1 MRLLGVL
8 PPMLRLILWR
18 IAIGCVTLL
27 ALSMLV
33 FGVTQALPGDA
44 AVQILGPHATTEQIV
59 ALRANLGLDRPIAV
73 QYAAWLTGILHGDF
87 GNSLTGGESV
97 AMLLAP
103 HILATAALLLFSAT
117 IAIPVAL
124 LLGVWSAVKRDRAF
138 DHACSGILLVCA
150 SLPEFVIG
158 IGLVALLATTWLRLF
173 PPVSLLSPDDPI
185 VDQLRYLALPVAT
198 LVITSTPY
206 VARMMRASMIEVLD
220 SQYIA
225 MARLNGIDERRI
237 VFDYALRNAIPAS
250 IQVIALTLTYLAGG
264 IVVVEAVFDY
274 PGIGTAFIDAVRYRD
289 LPTVQCLSL
298 AIGSVYVLTNLLA
311 DIAVILCTPKLR
323 NQV

>member
-1 MRLLGVL
+1 MSGSV
-8 PPMLRLILWR
+8 PPMLRLIVWR

-44 AVQILGPHATTEQIV
+44 AVQILGPHATAEQIV
-59 ALRANLGLDRPIAV
+59 ALRTNLGLDRPIAV
-73 QYAAWLTGILHGDF
+73 QYVGWLMGILHGNF

-97 AMLLAP
+97 SALLAP
-103 HILATAALLLFSAT
+103 HIIASAALMLFSAT

-158 IGLVALLATTWLRLF
+158 IGLVALLATTWLRFF

-185 VDQLRYLALPVAT
+185 LDQLRYLALPVAT

>member
-1 MRLLGVL
+1 
-8 PPMLRLILWR
+8 MLRLIAWR

-27 ALSMLV
+27 ALSVLV

-59 ALRANLGLDRPIAV
+59 ALRRSLGLDRPVAL
-73 QYAAWLTGILHGDF
+73 QYVAWLTGILHGDF
-87 GNSLTGGESV
+87 GHSLTGGESV
-97 AMLLAP
+97 ATLLAP
-103 HILATAALLLFSAT
+103 HLFATMALMLFSAA

-124 LLGVWSAVKRDRAF
+124 LLGVWSAVKRDQAF
-138 DHACSGILLVCA
+138 DHSCSSLLLICA

-158 IGLVALLATTWLRLF
+158 IGLVALFATTLLRLL

-185 VDQLRYLALPVAT
+185 LDQLRYLALPVAT

-220 SQYIA
+220 SPYIA

-264 IVVVEAVFDY
+264 I
-274 PGIGTAFIDAVRYRD
+274 
-289 LPTVQCLSL
+289 
-298 AIGSVYVLTNLLA
+298 
-311 DIAVILCTPKLR
+311 IAVVST
-323 NQV
+323 

>member
-1 MRLLGVL
+1 
-8 PPMLRLILWR
+8 
-18 IAIGCVTLL
+18 
-27 ALSMLV
+27 
-33 FGVTQALPGDA
+33 
-44 AVQILGPHATTEQIV
+44 LGPHATAEQIV
-59 ALRANLGLDRPIAV
+59 ALRTNLGLDRPIAV
-73 QYAAWLTGILHGDF
+73 QYVGWLMGILHGDF

-97 AMLLAP
+97 SALLAP
-103 HILATAALLLFSAT
+103 HIIATAALMLFSAT

-185 VDQLRYLALPVAT
+185 LDQLRYLALPVAT

>member
-1 MRLLGVL
+1 
-8 PPMLRLILWR
+8 MLRLIAWR

-27 ALSMLV
+27 ALSVLV

-59 ALRANLGLDRPIAV
+59 ALRRSLGLDRPVAL
-73 QYAAWLTGILHGDF
+73 QYVAWLTGILHGDF
-87 GNSLTGGESV
+87 GHSLTGGESV
-97 AMLLAP
+97 ATLLAP
-103 HILATAALLLFSAT
+103 HLFATMALMLFSAA

-124 LLGVWSAVKRDRAF
+124 LLGVWSAVKRDQAF
-138 DHACSGILLVCA
+138 DHSCSSLLLICA

-158 IGLVALLATTWLRLF
+158 IGLVALFATTLLRLL

-185 VDQLRYLALPVAT
+185 LDQLRYLALPVAT

-220 SQYIA
+220 SPYIA

-264 IVVVEAVFDY
+264 IIVVEAVFAY

-289 LPTVQCLSL
+289 LPTVQFLSV
-298 AIGSVYVLTNLLA
+298 AIGSFYVLTNLLA

-323 NQV
+323 NQA

>member
-1 MRLLGVL
+1 
-8 PPMLRLILWR
+8 MLRLIVWR

-44 AVQILGPHATTEQIV
+44 AVQILGPHATAEQIV
-59 ALRANLGLDRPIAV
+59 ALRTNLGLDRPIAV
-73 QYAAWLTGILHGDF
+73 QYVGWLMGILHGDF

-97 AMLLAP
+97 SALLAP
-103 HILATAALLLFSAT
+103 HIIATAALMLFSAT

-185 VDQLRYLALPVAT
+185 LDQLRYLALPVAT

>member
-1 MRLLGVL
+1 MRSSGIL

-44 AVQILGPHATTEQIV
+44 AVQILGPHATVEQIV
-59 ALRANLGLDRPIAV
+59 ALRTNLGLDRPVAV
-73 QYAAWLTGILHGDF
+73 QYAGWLKGILHGDF
-87 GNSLTGGESV
+87 GDSLSGGESV
-97 AMLLAP
+97 ATLLAP
-103 HILATAALLLFSAT
+103 HIFATAALMLSSAT

-124 LLGVWSAVKRDRAF
+124 VLGIWSAVRRDRAF

-158 IGLVALLATTWLRLF
+158 IGLVALLATTLLRLF

-185 VDQLRYLALPVAT
+185 LDQLRYLALPVAT

-206 VARMMRASMIEVLD
+206 VARMMRTSMIEVLD

-237 VFDYALRNAIPAS
+237 VYDYAVRNAIPAS
-250 IQVIALTLTYLAGG
+250 IQVVALTLTYLAGG

-298 AIGSVYVLTNLLA
+298 AIGAVYVLTNLLA

-323 NQV
+323 KRA

>member
-1 MRLLGVL
+1 MSGSV
-8 PPMLRLILWR
+8 PPMLRLIVWR

-44 AVQILGPHATTEQIV
+44 AVQILGPHATAEQIV
-59 ALRANLGLDRPIAV
+59 ALRTNLGLDRPIAV
-73 QYAAWLTGILHGDF
+73 QYVGWLMGILHGDF

-97 AMLLAP
+97 SALLAP
-103 HILATAALLLFSAT
+103 HIIATAALMLFSAT

-185 VDQLRYLALPVAT
+185 LDQLRYLALPVAT